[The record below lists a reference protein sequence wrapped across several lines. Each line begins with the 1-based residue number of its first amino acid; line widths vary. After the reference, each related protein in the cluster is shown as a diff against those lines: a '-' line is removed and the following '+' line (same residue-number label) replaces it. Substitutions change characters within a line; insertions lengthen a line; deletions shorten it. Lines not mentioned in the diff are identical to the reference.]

1 MYNEYAL
8 TDFFTKE
15 IPYKDFQVNRLE
27 EMPAL
32 PSHIKSPHKHLFYEL
47 FLVSSGAMIHNADFK
62 EFQLSANTLFFISQ
76 GQLHIWAKNIIK
88 PLVGFRLMFTES
100 FMTQNFIKPNFLF
113 ELVYLNNIYFNP
125 LLTVEPNAKIYTYF
139 ELLQQEYEDQNRNTH
154 NLQAMVFLILNEIQ
168 KIAIKQID
176 NQAQSTNDLSLYKQF
191 LYAVENSFHQ
201 NISIDQYAESLCI
214 STRQLSRIVK
224 NITNLTLNQV
234 IQNRRILEAK
244 RLLKYSTYSIGEISF
259 CCGFEDTSYFIRLF
273 KKMENCTPTEF
284 KKVL

>member
-1 MYNEYAL
+1 
-8 TDFFTKE
+8 
-15 IPYKDFQVNRLE
+15 
-27 EMPAL
+27 
-32 PSHIKSPHKHLFYEL
+32 
-47 FLVSSGAMIHNADFK
+47 
-62 EFQLSANTLFFISQ
+62 
-76 GQLHIWAKNIIK
+76 
-88 PLVGFRLMFTES
+88 MFTES